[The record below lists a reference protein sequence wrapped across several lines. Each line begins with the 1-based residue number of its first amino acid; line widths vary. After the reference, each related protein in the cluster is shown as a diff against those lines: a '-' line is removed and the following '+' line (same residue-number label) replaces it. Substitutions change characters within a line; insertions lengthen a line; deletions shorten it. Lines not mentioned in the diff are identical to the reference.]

1 METFVITECDKYS
14 LSKLTLYDR
23 DVVEQ
28 MYRFAYPE
36 NFAMIPNQDELKYF
50 FWKKAHFNASGIH
63 VVCGDRGR
71 LIMYADVDALM
82 KLNNRNYIE
91 SKNSV
96 FK

>member
-36 NFAMIPNQDELKYF
+36 NFAMIPNQNELNTFLKM
-50 FWKKAHFNASGIH
+50 HISMQ
-63 VVCGDRGR
+63 VVSMLCAEIGED
-71 LIMYADVDALM
+71 
-82 KLNNRNYIE
+82 
-91 SKNSV
+91 
-96 FK
+96 

>member
-36 NFAMIPNQDELKYF
+36 NFAMIPNQDELNTF
-50 FWKKAHFNASGIH
+50 
-63 VVCGDRGR
+63 
-71 LIMYADVDALM
+71 
-82 KLNNRNYIE
+82 
-91 SKNSV
+91 
-96 FK
+96 